1 MLTFLILPALA
12 RSPTHLRPHL
22 RPHLHT
28 RLLRTPM
35 ANIQTEASA
44 SPALTL
50 DRSLFDSTL
59 QLYALST
66 SPRLCHTLR
75 KLLKSHLLTMPRT
88 HVVAKPDQNNSV
100 VSSPSILLLTRYL
113 AHLPSTSSDMVR
125 GNTDASHVEDP
136 SAVIRKLE
144 ASCTPDLIREAT
156 HKAKTKTKK
165 NKDKPSDPPL
175 ESFLQNIST
184 DSLTVW
190 PLKLSYEHCSIDHV
204 LSTILPS
211 GMTIPSSF
219 ESVGHIAHINLRDE
233 HAAWKKLIG
242 QVMLDK
248 LSPRIRTIVNKL
260 ESTGGPYRTFA
271 MEVLA
276 GEHNFVTS
284 VRENNC
290 RFNLNFEHV
299 YWNSRL
305 ETEHR
310 RIVDLIQDDEI
321 FVDAFC
327 GVGPFAIPAAKRGR
341 CGKVYAND
349 LNPSSVKYLNENIA
363 TNAIANASSTI
374 VTSCGCA
381 RQFLSKLVRQ
391 ENIAISRVVM
401 NFPSGAPEFLDIF
414 KGLYNEWDGDLP
426 RMPIV
431 HCYCFIKGELET
443 NSARDRVR
451 SALFGN
457 ALNGKSILKDEEID
471 VRVVRDVAPKKVQV
485 CVTFTVP
492 QVVAY
497 DRSSVKEPNPKRQKV
512 GPLNDKRN
520 GSPPGRACNVC

>member
-1 MLTFLILPALA
+1 MLTFVALPELA
-12 RSPTHLRPHL
+12 TSLRSATHLRRHL
-22 RPHLHT
+22 RPQLQT
-28 RLLRTPM
+28 RLPRTAM
-35 ANIQTEASA
+35 TNMQTEASA
-44 SPALTL
+44 SPTVTL
-50 DRSLFDSTL
+50 NRSLFDSTL

-88 HVVAKPDQNNSV
+88 HVVVKPDQNNP
-100 VSSPSILLLTRYL
+100 VSSSLSILLLTRYL
-113 AHLPSTSSDMVR
+113 ARLPSTPPDMSR
-125 GNTDASHVEDP
+125 GNTDSSHTGDP
-136 SAVIRKLE
+136 SAVLRKLE

-156 HKAKTKTKK
+156 DKAKTKSRK
-165 NKDKPSDPPL
+165 NKQKHSNPQL
-175 ESFLQNIST
+175 ESFIENISA

-190 PLKLSYEHCSIDHV
+190 PLKLSYEHCSTDHV
-204 LSTILPS
+204 LTTILPS
-211 GMTIPSSF
+211 GMTVPSSF

-233 HAAWKKLIG
+233 HAPWKKLIG

-276 GEHNFVTS
+276 GEQNFVTS

-310 RIVDLIQDDEI
+310 RIVDLIQNDEI

-327 GVGPFAIPAAKRGR
+327 GVGPFAVPAAKRGR
-341 CGKVYAND
+341 CRKVYAND
-349 LNPSSVKYLNENIA
+349 LNPSSVKYLNENI
-363 TNAIANASSTI
+363 TINAIVNAPSTI

-381 RQFLSKLVRQ
+381 RQFLSKLVKQ

-401 NFPSGAPEFLDIF
+401 NFPSGAPEFLDVF
-414 KGLYNEWDGDLP
+414 RGLYNEWDGDLP
-426 RMPIV
+426 NMPIV

-443 NSARDRVR
+443 DSARDRVR
-451 SALFGN
+451 SALFGTK
-457 ALNGKSILKDEEID
+457 LDGRSILKDEEID
-471 VRVVRDVAPKKVQV
+471 VRIVRDVAPKKVQV

-492 QVVAY
+492 RLVAY
-497 DRSSVKEPNPKRQKV
+497 DRCKEPKPKKQKL
-512 GPLNDKRN
+512 GPKQADI
-520 GSPPGRACNVC
+520 PPGRACILS